1 MPATSAQNTLVPADF
16 NNFAGRSDAIDGAV
30 AGTGSP
36 NGSNAGW
43 LMMAFRVLPNVAI
56 YGDKAREAK
65 CLLQERFGS
74 VFRPFYPK

>member
-16 NNFAGRSDAIDGAV
+16 SHFEGRSEAIAGAT

-43 LMMAFRVLPNVAI
+43 LMMASVA
-56 YGDKAREAK
+56 AA
-65 CLLQERFGS
+65 
-74 VFRPFYPK
+74 